1 MSVTALACNP
11 AGNLLF
17 SGSKDKTVQTWDL
30 VSKCPVATLSGN
42 MKEIPG
48 LECSL
53 CGSMLAI
60 ANRSVLLPALVYA

>member
-1 MSVTALACNP
+1 M
-11 AGNLLF
+11 
-17 SGSKDKTVQTWDL
+17 QTWDL
-30 VSKCPVATLSGN
+30 VSKCPVATLNGN
-42 MKEIPG
+42 MKETTG